1 MLCEARRR
9 TSSERKM
16 TVATVSSVRPAE
28 TRFSRTSAEAAV
40 GRRRASANVPGRLHE
55 LTGHI

>member
-1 MLCEARRR
+1 
-9 TSSERKM
+9 M

-40 GRRRASANVPGRLHE
+40 GKRRASANVPDMRHE